1 MSGKNF
7 RFQDNVLYLFQPAG
21 HVSCTSYHGCEPL
34 WLILGLTLTVQP
46 NGKYPYWPSR
56 WTAVWSLGPNPVWIE
71 REFARFE
78 FLRKKRISKS
88 FFFFFTFVI
97 CEVHILKIMWMFLL
111 WQVFEWKKER
121 KCWQNY
127 QSAWLMTLKT
137 LHVSWN
143 FHPKLVD
150 KPAISAPLPMV
161 KKK

>member
-88 FFFFFTFVI
+88 FFFFFYFCYLWSTYWYSENNVNVSPLASI
-97 CEVHILKIMWMFLL
+97 WM
-111 WQVFEWKKER
+111 KKR
-121 KCWQNY
+121 KKMLTKL
-127 QSAWLMTLKT
+127 S
-137 LHVSWN
+137 VSLTDDIKN
-143 FHPKLVD
+143 IARQLEFSPE
-150 KPAISAPLPMV
+150 IGG
-161 KKK
+161 